1 MASLSITWNQAA
13 KLLAAFRPE
22 LTAVRAAE
30 AVEVLMPN
38 GVKLKYRGNFWIL
51 ANYDG
56 RIEKN
61 QQLLARVGEAVD
73 EGLNRGT
80 YL

>member
-1 MASLSITWNQAA
+1 MASLYITWNQAA
-13 KLLAAFRPE
+13 KLVAAFRPE
-22 LTAVRAAE
+22 LTVVRAAE
-30 AVEVLMPN
+30 KPEVEMPN

-56 RIEKN
+56 SVAKSK
-61 QQLLARVGEAVD
+61 QLLASVGEEIKKD
-73 EGLNRGT
+73 LNMGT

>member
-1 MASLSITWNQAA
+1 MASLCITWNQAA

-22 LTAVRAAE
+22 LTPVQAAE
-30 AVEVLMPN
+30 KTEVLMPN

-56 RIEKN
+56 SLTKGK
-61 QQLLARVGEAVD
+61 QLLASVGEALIED
-73 EGLNRGT
+73 LNMGT
-80 YL
+80 CL